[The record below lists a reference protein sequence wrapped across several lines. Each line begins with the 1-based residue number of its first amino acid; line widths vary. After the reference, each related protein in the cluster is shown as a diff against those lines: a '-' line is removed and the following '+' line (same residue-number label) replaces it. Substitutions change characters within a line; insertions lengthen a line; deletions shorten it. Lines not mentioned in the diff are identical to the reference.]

1 MKTKIKS
8 IELEKE
14 CEISGFIETTREQ
27 KTMLFIVLRD
37 RSGKIQV
44 AIEKKKM
51 PEMAEKVA
59 ALLKDSIVRVKG
71 HAVSAPNV
79 TLGGIEFVPT
89 EIEIESEAE
98 NLPITAESSIDL
110 RQDFRWIDLRNQ
122 KQRYIFEI
130 RSFVESKMREFFLSK
145 GFIEIH
151 TPKISAQCSEGG
163 AEVFGI
169 DYYGQKAYLTQS
181 PQFYKQMAIAAGFE
195 KVFEIG
201 AQYRAEKSFTARH
214 AAESVACDFEM
225 ADIKSH
231 HEICDMEE
239 EWIIYVLKAVK
250 ETYGELIE
258 KEFGVPVLI
267 PEGRIPRFK
276 LSEVF
281 EIFEKE
287 YGIKTPEAK
296 QLDLDPEA
304 EKLICQ
310 YTKEKLG
317 SELVFI
323 TDYPAEARA
332 FYSKKVS
339 DTSLDCMSLDLL
351 YRGWEM
357 NSGAVREHRYE
368 VLKKQIAD
376 KGIKTELMAD
386 YLEFFKYGCPPH
398 GGIGLGI
405 DRFIAKLLDLP
416 SIKESILAFRGPSRM
431 KP

>member
-1 MKTKIKS
+1 MKTEIKS

-14 CEISGFIETTREQ
+14 CEISGFVETTREQ

-37 RSGKIQV
+37 RSGKIQI
-44 AIEKKKM
+44 AIEKAKM
-51 PEMAEKVA
+51 PEVAAKVA
-59 ALLKDSIVRVKG
+59 SLLKDSVIRVKG

-79 TLGGIEFVPT
+79 TLGGIEFVPS
-89 EIEIESEAE
+89 EIEIESEAQ

-110 RQDFRWIDLRNQ
+110 RQDYRWIDLRDE
-122 KQRYIFEI
+122 KRRHIFEI
-130 RSFVESKMREFFLSK
+130 RSFVESKMREFFVSK

-181 PQFYKQMAIAAGFE
+181 PQFYKQMAIASGFE

-214 AAESVACDFEM
+214 AAESVALDFEI
-225 ADIKSH
+225 ADVKSH
-231 HEICDMEE
+231 HEVCDTEE
-239 EWIIYVLKAVK
+239 EMLVFVLSAIK
-250 ETYGELIE
+250 EKYGKLIE
-258 KEFGVPVLI
+258 KEFGVPVKV
-267 PEGRIPRFK
+267 PKGRVPRFK
-276 LSEVF
+276 LKEVF

-296 QLDLDPEA
+296 KLDLDPDA
-304 EKLICQ
+304 EKLICK
-310 YTKEKLG
+310 YAAEKLG

-332 FYSKKVS
+332 FYSKRVS
-339 DTSLDCMSLDLL
+339 EDSLDCMSLDLL

-357 NSGAVREHRYE
+357 NSGAVREHRYD
-368 VLKKQIAD
+368 VLKKQIEE
-376 KGIKTELMAD
+376 KGIKADLMAD

-405 DRFIAKLLDLP
+405 DRFVAKLLDLP
-416 SIKESILAFRGPSRM
+416 SIKESILVFRGPSRL

>member
-1 MKTKIKS
+1 MKTEIKS
-8 IELEKE
+8 IKLEEE
-14 CEISGFIETTREQ
+14 CEISGFIDTTREQ

-44 AIEKKKM
+44 VIEKSKM
-51 PEMAEKVA
+51 PEMATKIA
-59 ALLKDSIVRVKG
+59 SLLKDSVLRVKG
-71 HAVSAPNV
+71 HAVSAPCV
-79 TLGGIEFVPT
+79 KLGEIEFVPS
-89 EIEIESEAE
+89 EIEFESEAK
-98 NLPITAESSIDL
+98 NLPITEDSSIDL
-110 RQDFRWIDLRNQ
+110 RQDYRWIDLRSE
-122 KQRYIFEI
+122 KHRHIFEI
-130 RSFVESKMREFFLSK
+130 RAFVEQKMREFLISK

-181 PQFYKQMAIAAGFE
+181 PQFYKQMAIASGFE

-214 AAESVACDFEM
+214 SAESIACDFEM

-250 ETYGELIE
+250 EKYGKLIE
-258 KEFGVPVLI
+258 TEFGVPVLV
-267 PEGRIPRFK
+267 PEGKIPRIK
-276 LSEVF
+276 LKEVF
-281 EIFEKE
+281 EIFERE

-296 QLDLDPEA
+296 KLDLDPEA
-304 EKLICQ
+304 EKLICK
-310 YTKEKLG
+310 YAKDKFG

-323 TDYPAEARA
+323 TEYPAEARA
-332 FYSKKVS
+332 FYSKKLS
-339 DTSLDCMSLDLL
+339 EDSLDCMSLDLL

-357 NSGAVREHRYE
+357 NSGAVREHRYD
-368 VLKKQIAD
+368 VLKKQIEE
-376 KGIKTELMAD
+376 KGIKPELMAD
-386 YLEFFKYGCPPH
+386 YLEFFKYGCPTH
-398 GGIGLGI
+398 GGIGFGI
-405 DRFIAKLLDLP
+405 DRFVAKLLDLP
-416 SIKESILAFRGPSRM
+416 SIKESILVFRGPSRI

>member
-1 MKTKIKS
+1 MKTEIKS
-8 IELEKE
+8 IKLEQE

-27 KTMLFIVLRD
+27 KTMLFVVLRD

-44 AIEKKKM
+44 AIEKAKV
-51 PEMAEKVA
+51 PEVAAKVA
-59 ALLKDSIVRVKG
+59 SLLSGSVIRIKG
-71 HAVSAPNV
+71 RAVSAPNV
-79 TLGGIEFVPT
+79 TLGGIEFVPS
-89 EIEIESEAE
+89 EIEIESVAD
-98 NLPITAESSIDL
+98 NLPITSESSIDL
-110 RQDFRWIDLRNQ
+110 RQDYRWIDLRTE
-122 KQRYIFEI
+122 KHRHIFEI
-130 RSFVESKMREFFLSK
+130 RTFVEQKMREFFVAK
-145 GFIEIH
+145 DFIEIH

-181 PQFYKQMAIAAGFE
+181 PQFYKQMAIASGFE

-214 AAESVACDFEM
+214 AAESVALDFEI

-231 HEICDMEE
+231 HEIADLEE
-239 EWIIYVLKAVK
+239 ELMIFVLKAVK
-250 ETYGELIE
+250 EKFGDLIE
-258 KEFGVPVLI
+258 KEFGVSVLV
-267 PEGRIPRFK
+267 PEGKIPRIK
-276 LSEVF
+276 LAEVF
-281 EIFEKE
+281 KIFEKE

-296 QLDLDPEA
+296 QLDLDPDA
-304 EKLICQ
+304 EKLICK
-310 YTKEKLG
+310 YAKEKFG

-332 FYSKKVS
+332 FYSKRVS
-339 DTSLDCMSLDLL
+339 EDSLDCMSLDLL
-351 YRGWEM
+351 YRGWEL
-357 NSGAVREHRYE
+357 NSGAVREHRYD
-368 VLKKQIAD
+368 VLKKQIEE
-376 KGIKTELMAD
+376 KGIKTELMKD

-416 SIKESILAFRGPSRM
+416 TIKESILVFRGPSRL

>member
-1 MKTKIKS
+1 MKTEIKS
-8 IELEKE
+8 ITLEQE

-27 KTMLFIVLRD
+27 KTMLFIVLAD

-44 AIEKKKM
+44 AIEKEKM
-51 PEMAEKVA
+51 PELAEKLASLQTGSV
-59 ALLKDSIVRVKG
+59 VRFKG
-71 HAVSAPNV
+71 KAISAPSV
-79 TLGGIEFVPT
+79 TLGGIEFVPSSA
-89 EIEIESEAE
+89 EIESESE
-98 NLPITAESSIDL
+98 RQPIDEGSGIEL
-110 RQDFRWIDLRNQ
+110 RQDYRWLDLRME
-122 KQRYIFEI
+122 KRRLIFEI
-130 RSFVESKMREFFLSK
+130 RTFVEQTMREFFIKK

-181 PQFYKQMAIAAGFE
+181 PQFYKQMAIASGFE

-214 AAESVACDFEM
+214 AAESVALDFEI

-231 HEICDMEE
+231 HEIADLEE
-239 EWIIYVLKAVK
+239 EWMIFTLSAIK
-250 ETYGELIE
+250 EKFGEIIE
-258 KEFGVPVLI
+258 KEFGLSVEVPTK
-267 PEGRIPRFK
+267 IPRIK
-276 LSEVF
+276 LAEVF

-296 QLDLDPEA
+296 KLDLDPDA
-304 EKLICQ
+304 EKLICE
-310 YTKEKLG
+310 YAKDKLG
-317 SELVFI
+317 SEMVFI

-339 DTSLDCMSLDLL
+339 DDSLDCMSLDLL
-351 YRGWEM
+351 YRGWEL
-357 NSGAVREHRYE
+357 NSGAVREHRYD
-368 VLKKQIAD
+368 VLKKQIEE
-376 KGIKTELMAD
+376 KGIKPELMSD

-398 GGIGLGI
+398 GGIGFGI
-405 DRFIAKLLDLP
+405 DRFVAKLLGLS
-416 SIKESILAFRGPSRM
+416 SIKESIFVFRGPSRL

>member
-1 MKTKIKS
+1 MKTKIKE
-8 IELEKE
+8 IKLETE
-14 CEISGFIETTREQ
+14 CEISGFIETIREQ

-37 RSGKIQV
+37 RSSKIQV
-44 AIEKKKM
+44 AIEKAKM
-51 PEMAEKVA
+51 PEMAEKLA
-59 ALLKDSIVRVKG
+59 SLQKDSVIRVTGK
-71 HAVSAPNV
+71 AISAPSV
-79 TLGGIEFVPT
+79 TLGQIEFVPSK
-89 EIEIESEAE
+89 IEIESEAE
-98 NLPITAESSIDL
+98 TLPITSESSIDL
-110 RQDFRWIDLRNQ
+110 RQDYRWIDLRDQ
-122 KQRYIFEI
+122 KRRYIFEI
-130 RSFVESKMREFFLSK
+130 RTFVEHKMREFFIEK

-163 AEVFGI
+163 AEVFAI

-181 PQFYKQMAIAAGFE
+181 PQLYKQMAIASGFE

-214 AAESVACDFEM
+214 AAESVAVDFEI
-225 ADIKSH
+225 ADVKSH
-231 HEICDMEE
+231 HEVCDVEE
-239 EWIIYVLKAVK
+239 EFLIYVLKAVK
-250 ETYGELIE
+250 EKYGDIIE
-258 KEFGVPVLI
+258 KEFGVPVLV
-267 PEGRIPRFK
+267 PEGRIPRLK
-276 LSEVF
+276 LAEVF

-296 QLDLDPEA
+296 QLDLDPDA
-304 EKLICQ
+304 EKLICK

-332 FYSKKVS
+332 FYTKRESE
-339 DTSLDCMSLDLL
+339 DALTCMSLDLL

-357 NSGAVREHRYE
+357 NSGAVREHRYD
-368 VLKKQIAD
+368 VLKKQIAE
-376 KGIKTELMAD
+376 KGIKPELMKD

-405 DRFIAKLLDLP
+405 DRFVAKLLDLP
-416 SIKESILAFRGPSRM
+416 SIKESIFIFRGPSRL

>member
-1 MKTKIKS
+1 MKTEIKS
-8 IELEKE
+8 IKLEEK

-44 AIEKKKM
+44 AIEKAKM
-51 PEMAEKVA
+51 PEVAEKVA
-59 ALLKDSIVRVKG
+59 SLQKDSVIRVAGK
-71 HAVSAPNV
+71 AVSAPSV
-79 TLGGIEFVPT
+79 TLGGIEFVP
-89 EIEIESEAE
+89 ESIEIESESLS
-98 NLPITAESSIDL
+98 LPITPESSIDHRL
-110 RQDFRWIDLRNQ
+110 DYRWIDLRDE
-122 KQRYIFEI
+122 KRRRIFEI
-130 RSFVESKMREFFLSK
+130 RTFVEQKMREFFISK

-181 PQFYKQMAIAAGFE
+181 PQFYKQMAIASGFE

-214 AAESVACDFEM
+214 AAESVAVDFEI
-225 ADIKSH
+225 ADVKSH
-231 HEICDMEE
+231 HEVCDMEE
-239 EWIIYVLKAVK
+239 DFMIYVLKAVK
-250 ETYGELIE
+250 EKYGELIE
-258 KEFGVPVLI
+258 KEFGVPVLV
-267 PEGRIPRFK
+267 PEGRIPRLK
-276 LSEVF
+276 LAEVF

-296 QLDLDPEA
+296 RLDLDPDA
-304 EKLICQ
+304 EKLICK

-332 FYSKKVS
+332 FYTKRESA
-339 DTSLDCMSLDLL
+339 DSLECMSLDLL

-357 NSGAVREHRYE
+357 NSGAVREHRYD
-368 VLKKQIAD
+368 VLKKQIEE
-376 KGIKTELMAD
+376 KGIKSELMAD

-405 DRFIAKLLDLP
+405 DRFVAKLLDLP
-416 SIKESILAFRGPSRM
+416 SIKESIFVFRGPSRL